1 MPMIGHSIPRWITS
15 LTSAELLDVM
25 ETTSEYADALH
36 ASGRDTHG
44 VDAIMDDLM
53 AEHGWR

>member
-1 MPMIGHSIPRWITS
+1 MPMIGHSIPRWITQ

-36 ASGRDTHG
+36 ASGRDTHA
-44 VDAIMDDLM
+44 VDAVMNDLM
-53 AEHGWR
+53 AEYGRR